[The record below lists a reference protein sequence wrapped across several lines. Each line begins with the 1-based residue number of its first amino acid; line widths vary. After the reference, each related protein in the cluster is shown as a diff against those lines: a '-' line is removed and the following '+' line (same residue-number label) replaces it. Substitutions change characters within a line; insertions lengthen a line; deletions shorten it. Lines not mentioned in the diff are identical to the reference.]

1 MPCRIAVDFGTSNT
15 VLACW
20 DETLGSAR
28 ILEIPGWSRPSSGDQ
43 VSMPQIPSLIH
54 YGGGEARWIGQQVHD
69 LGLRDSPATVRW
81 MKHYISTRSPV
92 RVPLPGGSRSYREVG
107 ADFLGAVLSTLP
119 EAAGDG
125 DIEAVFPVPVESF
138 EHYQD
143 WVITLA
149 GSAGIGRV
157 RVVDEATAAAVASG
171 LALRPGEVFMLFD
184 MGGGTLDVSVVRL
197 EEGESGQGRRCRV
210 LGKAGEDIGGM
221 HMDQWIFED
230 IRERCGPALGGQ
242 AGVSLSRSLLSA
254 CERAKEMLSLKNETD
269 ISIRPLPGEGVE
281 FSTPYTRDE
290 FERLLEKRGVFP
302 RLNATVQ
309 RALQGAYSR
318 GFSEE
323 DLAGVVMVGGCSQ
336 VPAVKKALEH
346 RFGREKIRYD
356 HPLVTVAR
364 GAAACAAGIDL
375 DDHVQHDYALR
386 FWNSRT
392 GAHEF
397 RTLVRQGDPYPSK
410 RPLARLLIRATYDG
424 QAQMGVPIFEMGK
437 AKGGDRAAQR
447 ELVSDPGGGVRLVD
461 LPDEEREKRD
471 AFWMNENA
479 PFFIPA
485 HPPAMRDES
494 RFEISFS
501 LDENKRLLVTARDNR
516 TGHVVMKDRPV
527 VRLV

>member
-1 MPCRIAVDFGTSNT
+1 MPCRVAVDFGTSNT

-28 ILEIPGWSRPSSGDQ
+28 VLAIPGWSRQCRDDQ
-43 VSMPQIPSLIH
+43 GGMAQIPSLIH
-54 YGGGEARWIGQQVHD
+54 YGEGGTRWIGQQVND
-69 LGLRDSPATVRW
+69 LGLLDSPATVRW

-92 RVPLPGGSRSYREVG
+92 RVPLPGGSRSYMEAG

-119 EAAGDG
+119 AEAGDG
-125 DIEAVFPVPVESF
+125 EIEAVFPVPVESF

-143 WVITLA
+143 WVISLA

-197 EEGESGQGRRCRV
+197 EEGECGQGRRCRV
-210 LGKAGEDIGGM
+210 LGKAGEDLGGM
-221 HMDQWIFED
+221 RIDQWIFED
-230 IRERCGPALGGQ
+230 IRERFSPAFGGPEGKA
-242 AGVSLSRSLLSA
+242 LSRPLLSA
-254 CERAKEMLSLKNETD
+254 CERAKEMLSFENETE
-269 ISIRPLPGEGVE
+269 ISVRHISGEGRE

-290 FERLLEKRGVFP
+290 FVGLLEKRGVFP
-302 RLNATVQ
+302 RLNATIQ
-309 RALQGAYSR
+309 RALQGAYAR

-336 VPAVKKALEH
+336 VPAIKKALEH

-392 GAHEF
+392 GTHEF

-410 RPLARLLIRATYDG
+410 RPVARLLIRATYDG
-424 QAQMGVPIFEMGK
+424 QAQMGVPIYEMGK
-437 AKGGDRAAQR
+437 AKGGDVAAQR

-461 LPDEEREKRD
+461 LPDEERERRE
-471 AFWMNENA
+471 AFWMNEKA

-501 LDENKRLLVTARDNR
+501 LDENKRLLVTACDTRS
-516 TGHVVMKDRPV
+516 GHVVMKDCPV

>member
-1 MPCRIAVDFGTSNT
+1 MA
-15 VLACW
+15 
-20 DETLGSAR
+20 
-28 ILEIPGWSRPSSGDQ
+28 
-43 VSMPQIPSLIH
+43 QIPSLIH
-54 YGGGEARWIGQQVHD
+54 YGESGTRWIGQQVND
-69 LGLRDSPATVRW
+69 LDLLDSPGTVRW

-92 RVPLPGGSRSYREVG
+92 RVPLPGGSRSYMEAG

-125 DIEAVFPVPVESF
+125 EIEAVFPVPVESF

-143 WVITLA
+143 WVISLA
-149 GSAGIGRV
+149 GSAGIGKV

-171 LALRPGEVFMLFD
+171 IALGPGEVFMLFD

-197 EEGESGQGRRCRV
+197 DEMEPGQGRRCRV
-210 LGKAGEDIGGM
+210 LGKAGEDLGGM
-221 HMDQWIFED
+221 RMDQWIFED
-230 IRERCGPALGGQ
+230 ICERFGPAFGGRE
-242 AGVSLSRSLLSA
+242 GKTLTRPLLSA
-254 CERAKEMLSLKNETD
+254 CERAKEMLSLQNETE
-269 ISIRPLPGEGVE
+269 ISVGILSGGGQE

-290 FERLLEKRGVFP
+290 FEGLLERRGVFP
-302 RLNATVQ
+302 RLNATIQ
-309 RALQGAYSR
+309 RALQGAYAR

-336 VPAVKKALEH
+336 VPAIKKALEH
-346 RFGREKIRYD
+346 RFGKEKIRYD

-392 GAHEF
+392 GTHEF

-410 RPLARLLIRATYDG
+410 RPVARLLIRATYDG

-437 AKGGDRAAQR
+437 TKGGDIAAQR
-447 ELVSDPGGGVRLVD
+447 ELVTDPGGGVRLVD

-471 AFWMNENA
+471 AFWMNEKS

-501 LDENKRLLVTARDNR
+501 LDENKRLLVTACDNR
-516 TGHVVMKDRPV
+516 TGQVIIKDRPV